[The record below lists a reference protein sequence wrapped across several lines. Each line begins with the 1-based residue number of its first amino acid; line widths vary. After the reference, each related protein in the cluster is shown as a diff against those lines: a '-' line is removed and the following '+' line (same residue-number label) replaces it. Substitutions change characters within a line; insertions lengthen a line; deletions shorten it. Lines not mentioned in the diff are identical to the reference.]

1 MLKLEWRKKHSTE
14 NKRES
19 DERTLE
25 IRKSEREPKG
35 RPHTLWIDE
44 VQRDVESRDE
54 AGGG

>member
-1 MLKLEWRKKHSTE
+1 LSGGRNSTE

-19 DERTLE
+19 DERTLG
-25 IRKSEREPKG
+25 IRKSGREPKG

-44 VQRDVESRDE
+44 VQRNVESRDE